1 MPVSFFLGVLP
12 WRGPEMIILSAACAF
27 VPNPSC
33 LLRRAPERL
42 GRPRAGP
49 AQGGPSRPAQ
59 GGPEPAVEGTGS
71 TVAEGAAV
79 GELSGLGE
87 AVGEAELFGLL
98 VRVGVGLLVGDDLAG
113 AGSVAVG
120 EGTVVVVVVVT
131 VFAGGGLTTT

>member
-12 WRGPEMIILSAACAF
+12 WRGPEMIFLSAACAF

-33 LLRRAPERL
+33 LLSRAPERL
-42 GRPRAGP
+42 GRPRAG
-49 AQGGPSRPAQ
+49 PAQ

-120 EGTVVVVVVVT
+120 EGTVVVVVVT